1 MANTIPTPT
10 LRVAKTMVEDQ
21 SGDQPIYLALEDV
34 LMLYGL
40 IIGGTAAEAADYLSK
55 REGLDGA
62 LGRLR
67 NYAHYE
73 NADLALQ
80 AAVLA
85 RGIAEGQQFVDGNK
99 RTALVA
105 MLAFLEINGLK
116 VEASDRD
123 LANWILG
130 LSADA
135 TPVNLANTLR
145 SAWAEV

>member
-1 MANTIPTPT
+1 MQEHGE
-10 LRVAKTMVEDQ
+10 VE
-21 SGDQPIYLALEDV
+21 PIYLTLEDV

-40 IIGGTAAEAADYLSK
+40 IVDAAATQAADHLSK

-62 LGRLR
+62 LARLH

-85 RGIAEGQQFVDGNK
+85 HGIAEGQHFLDGNK

-105 MLAFLEINGLK
+105 MLTFLEINGLRIK
-116 VEASDRD
+116 APDRE
-123 LANWILG
+123 LADWILS
-130 LSADA
+130 LSAGA
-135 TPVNLANTLR
+135 TPVDLAKILR